1 MKTEPAGQSDLFF
14 PVTTVEFLS
23 FFWHVVSINCFNDTV
38 NFASIFLHIHVL
50 KK

>member
-14 PVTTVEFLS
+14 PVTTMELL
-23 FFWHVVSINCFNDTV
+23 FFWHVVSINYFNDTV
-38 NFASIFLHIHVL
+38 NFASICMHIHVM